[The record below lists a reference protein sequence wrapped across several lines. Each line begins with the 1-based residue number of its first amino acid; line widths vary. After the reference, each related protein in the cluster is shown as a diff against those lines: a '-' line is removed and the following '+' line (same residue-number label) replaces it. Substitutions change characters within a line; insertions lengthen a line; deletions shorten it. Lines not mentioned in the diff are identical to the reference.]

1 MATASAALVIEMMI
15 AAAIAR
21 PAHGPS
27 TAVIASAATRSEDAT
42 RAGPSAARYPR
53 LASRYTTMMPAVP
66 RPMAMGRGPAGVR
79 CLAGRKGHVLPAF
92 IGPKHRNHRGARGR
106 HDRHGPSERRCGH
119 RLAALPHREEDTAHE
134 DHREQLDDR
143 APVLDGGAAADATH
157 GNDTDHGDRAHGD
170 QVPCNTA

>member
-66 RPMAMGRGPAGVR
+66 RPMAMGRDRRGFDASPAEKVTY
-79 CLAGRKGHVLPAF
+79 CQ
-92 IGPKHRNHRGARGR
+92 
-106 HDRHGPSERRCGH
+106 PSYAQSTEII
-119 RLAALPHREEDTAHE
+119 AVP
-134 DHREQLDDR
+134 
-143 APVLDGGAAADATH
+143 AADTIAMDPVSA
-157 GNDTDHGDRAHGD
+157 G
-170 QVPCNTA
+170 